1 MKVLLISV
9 KSEKSKGGIAVWT
22 RRYLEQCGIR
32 GVDCKLVNTE
42 VIGRRATQ
50 GTGRRSLADEWFRT
64 KRIFRDLR
72 VCLKERFEVAHLNT
86 SCGTFGLFRDYLVAR
101 RIHKKGIP
109 LVVHFHCDIP
119 YWIHN
124 PISRRCLGKLV
135 ALSCCNLVLCENSRK
150 YLQEHFD
157 AESEKVPNFIEDSLI
172 LPAGK
177 QVAQTMRKVVFLG
190 RVEEAKGAAQIYQ
203 LAERFP
209 ELEFRLIGEVSDRVR
224 EWKKTDNIILEGTM
238 PHEQALKCLD
248 TADLFL
254 FPSHSEGFSLALLE
268 AMARGLPSV
277 ATDVGANADMLS
289 HGCGVIVAKGDVD
302 AMEQAIRR
310 SAPQKVRREMSENA
324 LQRVR
329 TAYTTDA
336 VFERIMHL
344 YRR

>member
-22 RRYLEQCGIR
+22 RRYLEQCR
-32 GVDCKLVNTE
+32 VHGVDCALVNTE
-42 VIGRRATQ
+42 VVGRRATQ
-50 GTGRRSLADEWFRT
+50 GTGRRSLTDEWIRT
-64 KRIFRDLR
+64 RRIFRDLNA
-72 VCLKERFEVAHLNT
+72 CLDEKFDVAHLNT

-135 ALSCCNLVLCENSRK
+135 ELSRRRLVLCENSCQ
-150 YLQEHFD
+150 YLMKHFG

-190 RVEEAKGAAQIYQ
+190 RVEEAKGAAQIYR

-224 EWKKTDNIILEGTM
+224 QWKKTDNIILEGTM

-277 ATDVGANADMLS
+277 ATDVGANADMLEQ
-289 HGCGVIVAKGDVD
+289 GCGIVVARGDVD
-302 AMEQAIRR
+302 AMERAIRQL
-310 SAPQKVRREMSENA
+310 APQKVRQTMSEKA

-329 TAYTTDA
+329 SAYTTDA
-336 VFERIMHL
+336 VFETIMQL
-344 YRR
+344 YSR